1 MCRGGGA
8 SRGSPPPSS
17 AIPASSCTRRGI
29 DFDARDGEAP
39 HHGTLLAVFADL
51 IGGGGGGALTT
62 VDDVMEFPHT
72 FHLFTLTQPS
82 GQIGRVMWGARGR
95 CDANMKEGKEGENGK
110 NGKRR

>member
-1 MCRGGGA
+1 
-8 SRGSPPPSS
+8 
-17 AIPASSCTRRGI
+17 
-29 DFDARDGEAP
+29 
-39 HHGTLLAVFADL
+39 
-51 IGGGGGGALTT
+51 
-62 VDDVMEFPHT
+62 MEFPHT